1 MDYPVSM
8 RGRDE
13 ETGEFLSPSR
23 SANRR
28 AALDVL
34 ELAETLVG
42 LSAAQLARLPIPD
55 EVMPHIRE
63 TQRITS
69 YGARK
74 RQIAFLAKQMR
85 RQDDDALDAIR
96 DAMSK
101 DGETARKE
109 TAALHRVE
117 ALRDA
122 LLGLDGDAAMTELLA
137 DHPHADRQKLRQLVR
152 NAHEG
157 LVRAVSAAT
166 VGQLEIRGT
175 PAPPRLAIARGLVPK
190 APGIDQPGEKIEEDC
205 VVLQPA
211 VPPTVRPSI
220 LSVGWPTPTGTLWP
234 SLPQVPTPGSSAM
247 SLPIIDTRVSASGPL
262 PISVAPFTGRVTLP
276 SSIR

>member
-1 MDYPVSM
+1 M

-13 ETGEFLSPSR
+13 DTGEFFSPSR

-63 TQRITS
+63 TQRISS

-85 RQDDDALDAIR
+85 RQDDAALEAIR

-101 DGETARKE
+101 DGDAARKE

-117 ALRDA
+117 RKRNKPPHAFRELFRE
-122 LLGLDGDAAMTELLA
+122 LKELLA
-137 DHPHADRQKLRQLVR
+137 
-152 NAHEG
+152 HEG
-157 LVRAVSAAT
+157 GAS
-166 VGQLEIRGT
+166 
-175 PAPPRLAIARGLVPK
+175 
-190 APGIDQPGEKIEEDC
+190 DED
-205 VVLQPA
+205 
-211 VPPTVRPSI
+211 
-220 LSVGWPTPTGTLWP
+220 
-234 SLPQVPTPGSSAM
+234 
-247 SLPIIDTRVSASGPL
+247 ASDAFDEDGDDDH
-262 PISVAPFTGRVTLP
+262 G
-276 SSIR
+276 